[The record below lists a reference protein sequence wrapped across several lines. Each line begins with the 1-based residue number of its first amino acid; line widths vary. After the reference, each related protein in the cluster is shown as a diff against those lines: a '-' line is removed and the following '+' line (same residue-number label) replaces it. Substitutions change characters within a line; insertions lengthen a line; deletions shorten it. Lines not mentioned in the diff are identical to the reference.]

1 MRPWA
6 SSSAL
11 ALGQK
16 AELGAGDPP
25 RAPERRGWGREGGA
39 GAGRGPGRKGRGR
52 NGVWRALQVSRVVG
66 SLWVRKVSCFRE
78 LLCKPKR
85 TVRKFILLERTGGP
99 GRWVLSSVLVPSG
112 LGCQTQA
119 RAWQAVSGSETGR
132 RQRLNWRE
140 LSRQSHWAPNSLEYA
155 ARLDFLDIFKK

>member
-6 SSSAL
+6 SSSAP

-25 RAPERRGWGREGGA
+25 RVPERRGWVREGGA

-66 SLWVRKVSCFRE
+66 SLWVRNVSCFLE
-78 LLCKPKR
+78 LLCKP
-85 TVRKFILLERTGGP
+85 RKDGEEIYSPGKNRWTRQMGFYPVYSFLQVWSLKLKLGP
-99 GRWVLSSVLVPSG
+99 GRQYQGVK
-112 LGCQTQA
+112 QA
-119 RAWQAVSGSETGR
+119 GGSE
-132 RQRLNWRE
+132 
-140 LSRQSHWAPNSLEYA
+140 
-155 ARLDFLDIFKK
+155 

>member
-6 SSSAL
+6 SSSAP

-25 RAPERRGWGREGGA
+25 RAPARRGWGREGGA

-78 LLCKPKR
+78 LLCKP
-85 TVRKFILLERTGGP
+85 RKDGEEIYSPGKNRWTRQMGFIQCT
-99 GRWVLSSVLVPSG
+99 SSFRS
-112 LGCQTQA
+112 GCQTQA

-140 LSRQSHWAPNSLEYA
+140 LSRQSHWAPNSLGYA
-155 ARLDFLDIFKK
+155 ARLEFLGIFKK